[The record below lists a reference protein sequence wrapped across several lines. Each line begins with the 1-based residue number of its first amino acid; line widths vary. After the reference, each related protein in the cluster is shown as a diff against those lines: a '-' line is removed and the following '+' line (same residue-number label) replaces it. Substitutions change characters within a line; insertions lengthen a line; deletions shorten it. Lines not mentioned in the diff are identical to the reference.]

1 MVKKIVVSVLVAMA
15 VTSGC
20 SKALPSCND
29 ENIRQSRLNMIRDAV
44 LGNDSDSRFFV
55 DIAIEDIEDKGRKNL
70 ERICRVNS
78 TYKINNVISRSSL
91 DQATINYGFRI
102 SSNDLKPEFVVTMD
116 DLVIYDIRRLNDLA
130 RVKSDK
136 NK

>member
-78 TYKINNVISRSSL
+78 TYKINSVISRSSL
-91 DQATINYGFRI
+91 DQATINYSFRI

>member
-91 DQATINYGFRI
+91 DQATINYSFRI